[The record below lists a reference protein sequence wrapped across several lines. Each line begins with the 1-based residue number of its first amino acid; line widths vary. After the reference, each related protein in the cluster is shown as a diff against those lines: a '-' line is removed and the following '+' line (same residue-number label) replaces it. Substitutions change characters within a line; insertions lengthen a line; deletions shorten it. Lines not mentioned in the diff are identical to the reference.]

1 MSWSRYEPPVSRKLS
16 DSPVLPQA
24 HVDLFD
30 RPAANGP
37 HPWPFG
43 RAPAPDPA
51 PALAA
56 ELAALR
62 EQARQDG
69 LAAALAEARATA
81 NAEVEKERAR
91 WAAGLE
97 ALVRQTLEGAESQ
110 RRELVELACAVADA
124 VLQTELESG
133 KAIEALVGAAIGA
146 LASEDEVTLV
156 LAPTDVERAGAK
168 LQERWPKLAVR
179 ADVSLAPGAIRLDG
193 AAGRLSTSIAERV
206 ARARALALGDA
217 PGERDP

>member
-1 MSWSRYEPPVSRKLS
+1 MSWSRYDPPVSRKL
-16 DSPVLPQA
+16 PQE

-43 RAPAPDPA
+43 RQTPDPA

-62 EQARQDG
+62 EQARQEG
-69 LAAALAEARATA
+69 LAAALVEARAIAT
-81 NAEVEKERAR
+81 AEVEKDRAR
-91 WAAGLE
+91 WTAGLE

-110 RRELVELACAVADA
+110 RRELVDLAIAVAES
-124 VLQTELESG
+124 VLQTELDSG
-133 KAIEALVGAAIGA
+133 KAIEALVSASLAA
-146 LASEDEVTLV
+146 LASEDEIAVV
-156 LAPTDVERAGAK
+156 LAPLDAERVGAK
-168 LQERWPKLAVR
+168 LQERWPKLVVR
-179 ADVSLAPGAIRLDG
+179 ADPSLTAGALRLDG

-206 ARARALALGDA
+206 ARARALVLGESDPEHA
-217 PGERDP
+217 P

>member
-1 MSWSRYEPPVSRKLS
+1 MSWSRYEPPVTPR
-16 DSPVLPQA
+16 LPLE

-37 HPWPFG
+37 HPWPFA
-43 RAPAPDPA
+43 RQTPDPA

-62 EQARQDG
+62 EQAKAEG
-69 LAAALAEARATA
+69 LAAALAEARAIA
-81 NAEVEKERAR
+81 AAEVEKDRAR

-110 RRELVELACAVADA
+110 RRELAELAIGIAES
-124 VLQTELESG
+124 VLQTELEQG

-146 LASEDEVTLV
+146 LASEDEITVA
-156 LAPTDVERAGAK
+156 LAPVDAERVTTK
-168 LQERWPKLAVR
+168 LQERWPKLVVR
-179 ADVSLAPGAIRLDG
+179 ADPALVAGAIRLDG

-206 ARARALALGDA
+206 ARARALVLGESDEE
-217 PGERDP
+217 PTP